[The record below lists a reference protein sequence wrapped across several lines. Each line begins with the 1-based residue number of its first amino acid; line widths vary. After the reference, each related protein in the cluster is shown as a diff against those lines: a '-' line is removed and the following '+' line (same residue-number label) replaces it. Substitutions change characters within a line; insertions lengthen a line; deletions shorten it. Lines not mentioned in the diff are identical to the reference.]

1 MRMHMHCAA
10 PCLLHSLVR
19 PAAVLHTGCCAVCC
33 VVCCAHLEGGVPP
46 PGQLCAAIIAA
57 GGLNGGYMQ
66 ENTLRM
72 QAVTAADESAH
83 EGDILDARCT
93 A

>member
-1 MRMHMHCAA
+1 
-10 PCLLHSLVR
+10 
-19 PAAVLHTGCCAVCC
+19 
-33 VVCCAHLEGGVPP
+33 
-46 PGQLCAAIIAA
+46 
-57 GGLNGGYMQ
+57 MQ

-83 EGDILDARCT
+83 EGDMLDARCT